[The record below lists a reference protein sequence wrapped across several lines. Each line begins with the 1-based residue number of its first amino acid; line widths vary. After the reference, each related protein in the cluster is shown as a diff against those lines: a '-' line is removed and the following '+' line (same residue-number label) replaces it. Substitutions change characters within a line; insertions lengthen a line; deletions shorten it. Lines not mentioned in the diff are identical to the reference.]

1 MCDEHVP
8 YQYLACR
15 VPSLE
20 YSGTSTSAITVS
32 NPSAGSSDV
41 TQLKRVALIMLPVAK
56 ITVSENYQ
64 AYLTCG
70 LGAFASFFRVS
81 GLTIFLVRPF
91 LNPGL
96 YGLEIEIT
104 DPSGRFE
111 PLSTTHLVNI
121 VSCTQN
127 ELFPTTSTT
136 LPPITT
142 ADPNV
147 TTTQNPIRSSIDYT
161 THTFLPADTAPQQ
174 YAYNG
179 STLRDPIR
187 LTGRSIT
194 I

>member
-1 MCDEHVP
+1 
-8 YQYLACR
+8 
-15 VPSLE
+15 
-20 YSGTSTSAITVS
+20 
-32 NPSAGSSDV
+32 
-41 TQLKRVALIMLPVAK
+41 MLPVAK

-64 AYLTCG
+64 G
-70 LGAFASFFRVS
+70 VFNVRIKGAFASFFRVS

-147 TTTQNPIRSSIDYT
+147 TTTANPIKSI
-161 THTFLPADTAPQQ
+161 PK
-174 YAYNG
+174 
-179 STLRDPIR
+179 
-187 LTGRSIT
+187 
-194 I
+194 